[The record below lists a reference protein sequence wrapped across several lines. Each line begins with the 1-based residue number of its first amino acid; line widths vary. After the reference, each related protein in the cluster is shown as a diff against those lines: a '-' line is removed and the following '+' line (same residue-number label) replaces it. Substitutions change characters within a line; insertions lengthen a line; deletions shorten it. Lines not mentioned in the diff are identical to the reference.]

1 MAPPEED
8 KAAER
13 IRDAGQQ
20 IWQAGL
26 GAFARIQREGGKA
39 FESLVKDGA
48 DVRQKTKRAAEE
60 TMAQAQT
67 RMAGLASE
75 LGGKAAG
82 GWNRL
87 ERLFEDRVAGAI
99 DQLEVPSA
107 EEFEAL
113 RTRVDALEDELEAL
127 RARLP
132 ARPATR
138 RRAASSSAPPPHGG
152 DDEDG
157 NDPD

>member
-48 DVRQKTKRAAEE
+48 DVQQKTRRAAQE

-67 RMAGLASE
+67 RMADLASE
-75 LGGKAAG
+75 IGGKAAG
-82 GWNRL
+82 GWSRL
-87 ERLFEDRVAGAI
+87 ERLFEERVAHAI
-99 DQLEVPSA
+99 DQLDVPSA

-113 RTRVDALEDELEAL
+113 RARVDALEDELEAL

-132 ARPATR
+132 ARSPAR
-138 RRAASSSAPPPHGG
+138 RRTSSSAAPPGSDDG
-152 DDEDG
+152 DDDA
-157 NDPD
+157 D